1 MKKRI
6 KDIADIQIG
15 FQFRKK
21 PEMSSLGE
29 YQVIQAK
36 DIDKLVGHSLVAS
49 SLYQLTP
56 DRDATRYEVN
66 DGDVIFM
73 SKGRRNYASL
83 VEGLHGRKTIAAG
96 IFFILKLKSEIIM
109 PEFLV
114 WIINQSLV
122 QNLIANISKGSGI
135 PFITR
140 DDFANVSIDIPD
152 MHTQEIIVKLDQLS
166 QREQLLM
173 WQIQENRK
181 KLVETVMLNKIK
193 NS

>member
-36 DIDKLVGHSLVAS
+36 DIDKLIGHSLVAS

-56 DRDATRYEVN
+56 GRDATRYEVK

-83 VEGLHGRKTIAAG
+83 VEGMYGRKTIATG

-122 QNLIANISKGSGI
+122 QNVIANISKGSGI
-135 PFITR
+135 PFIAR

-152 MHTQEIIVKLDQLS
+152 MHTQEMIVKLDQLS
-166 QREQLLM
+166 QQEQLLLG
-173 WQIQENRK
+173 QIREKRRT
-181 KLVETVMLNKIK
+181 LVEAVMLNKII
-193 NS
+193 NY